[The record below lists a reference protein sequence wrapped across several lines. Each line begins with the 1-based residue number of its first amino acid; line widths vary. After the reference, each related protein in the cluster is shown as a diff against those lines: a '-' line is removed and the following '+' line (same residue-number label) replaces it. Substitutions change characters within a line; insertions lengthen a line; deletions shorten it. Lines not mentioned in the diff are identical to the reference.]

1 MLIFPY
7 KISSVVLRLLSYLN
21 EFFVLVKLVKKSFS
35 SVGGKVA
42 TIWKIEPSDI
52 LVEIWIKFGFILK
65 NTVRMY
71 IIIKTLRIVKYRFIG
86 G

>member
-52 LVEIWIKFGFILK
+52 LVKIWIKFGLSL
-65 NTVRMY
+65 
-71 IIIKTLRIVKYRFIG
+71 KTLLECTLL
-86 G
+86 